1 MKFIQFL
8 NHHTK
13 KITLTL
19 CAVITFEF
27 LSPTIALAL
36 TAGPTAPEATSFE
49 PIDTTDMVNP
59 LTGSFT
65 YNLPL
70 LEVPGPEGGYP
81 LSLSYHAGI
90 QPDVESSWVGL
101 GWTLNPGAINRNV
114 AGLPDDFNE
123 VNLKRRDFWV
133 GGKRKEYGL
142 EVGFASMVNVGL
154 VFASDTYLG
163 FGVGASVGY
172 GFKVGPI
179 TAGVDVGIGP
189 YGGGYVGMSVSSGQ
203 DLGKGIAIVPSLGIS
218 TNFESVNAGGGV
230 SLVKSNGQD
239 KVSTSL
245 LSSSMSTSSNK
256 PSLSVMGSTGS
267 VYNKN
272 SGKISTSS
280 SGFGFTVPFGAFS
293 LGASFRSTRY
303 WIDET
308 VEVAS
313 NGSLYSAILASS
325 TATAY
330 MDNRTYDNY
339 RLMPD
344 GMNVADNPDDHELI
358 GGTFPEYDNY
368 SISGQGIGGQIKPFL
383 FQRTLSLQNAGYDKS
398 FNYSSINS
406 TSTKA
411 GVGFRFVNDFSNSFD
426 QGLDDVEYQSG
437 AGLNLK
443 LPFSMG
449 GKPET
454 RLGNEL
460 ASSKHIKYFTNDEI
474 RTGIAKSK
482 GFIDVGNTA
491 KGFVRLANGSSV
503 GSLSATNIGSQVGG
517 FMVTNESGVTYHYA
531 LPVYSFNEYSYNYTN
546 KGGYRYTETNRNEPY
561 AYTWLLTA
569 VTGPDYVDRNGNGLV
584 DDGDWGYWTAM
595 DYGKWTNDYIWRT
608 PALDMDSDLDQ
619 NYKMYTTGQKQLYYL
634 NKIRTRTHTAI
645 FEKDVRIDAKGSG
658 SDVIY
663 KKRFGAGQ
671 FDATSGQSLRL
682 SRIYLLNN
690 ADANIVTENS
700 ESVNNGRPKDLFS
713 NVIDS
718 YDVAKVGKSII
729 EAKSIRVIDLGHSY
743 DLSQKT
749 PNSFNIRQPDLKLG
763 KLTLD
768 GIQFRGK
775 GGVDLLPTT
784 SFSYDDSSSSF
795 KGDIINSNQFRSANT
810 ALQVGMMIERTSPT
824 KIYVGMITKVEQDGS
839 LKKYTLS
846 NGQAIGSPANNIDFK
861 ITKNPDYC
869 KECHDVWG
877 FYKGDFDRSVL
888 AINEDI
894 ARRVTETSSKGTDAW
909 NLRKISS
916 PTGNNI
922 ELEFESHDY
931 GRTIF
936 DRNLSIP
943 VNEHSRINDFEVAVK
958 IPMSKEEFDKYYSAG
973 EAINGVFLIS
983 FSIIESDAN
992 NRLCRYNGWTSDGL
1006 LKLKFSNSSLNFNG
1020 GNIRLRQDFYKSYG
1034 GGARIKS
1041 VSNKRVNGSVFMT
1054 TYSYDDL
1061 SAGHDYGYSM
1071 GVTSYVPYNIET
1083 ENVNG
1088 FDGVKKVF
1096 KLMLNKDLDNILKYA
1111 REIPGPGI
1119 MYEKVRIRNKV
1130 IQPNGDSQMEGFT
1143 ENRYRVLDRG
1153 MIKRTTLQDNDYG
1166 KYDVR
1171 GINVT
1176 ITDFTA
1182 NIGDLLG
1189 IRYYDAE
1196 GQLIRDLQNRYLIDN
1211 VTNKIYMKDEYRD
1224 QLVSFN
1230 NQGLLVERFGEVR
1243 AHYRSGSTPAKTN
1256 IVMAAREQYPSIML
1270 SSTTKDYI
1278 NGFSETTENKS
1289 FDFINGLPTKV
1300 LSKDSYGNRFI
1311 SEIGY
1316 AYHQYPEMGNK
1327 LTNINN
1333 KNMLSQ
1339 IYSQVS
1345 YKVDANNN
1353 KTGVINGTKTI
1364 WSKDVDILQ
1373 PNGTIMKQN
1382 STTNGIVW
1390 RKKQEEIL
1398 EIPAQYG
1405 TTGILPISA
1414 FSLTNG
1420 YWKLTNVLSLYNVY
1434 SKGLEDFDRN
1444 NNYSANRY
1452 GYKNSK
1458 IVAGANFSR
1467 YAEIAFSGAEDELTS
1482 GSAILGEVSRGGATV
1497 STTAFH
1503 TGSKSLSVPAA
1514 AKGFEYSVP
1523 IAKLTPNRTYVA
1535 SVWVK
1540 NTANGK
1546 VNLYYELDGVAIA
1559 SPTNSSQSTKKS
1571 GDWTLVNLEIP
1582 SISGTTLKV
1591 FVKNDGTAASF
1602 VDDFRFHPKNTSA
1615 TAYVYDTFS
1624 GELTYILDHLNLFT
1638 RFEYDAMGRLVRTYK
1653 EQFGR
1658 APYKTNEYQMNYGTT
1673 KSIYYNDRLE
1683 EMIQKNDCQ
1692 TDAIG
1697 GYANYIVPAGKY
1709 SSTISKGDANS
1720 KALYE
1725 MNTLGQANANATA
1738 DCVTCNRYKVTIPKY
1753 EIENVDLHLT
1763 FKDCNNQ
1770 YQSMH
1775 YTSLEMDLEPDDS
1788 PNIVL
1793 YVCTHTTNTY
1803 IGFSAGH
1810 NQPGRNVS
1818 AQIELVGNC
1827 N

>member
-13 KITLTL
+13 KITLTF

-27 LSPTIALAL
+27 LSPAIALAL

-49 PIDTTDMVNP
+49 PIDTTDMVNT

-70 LEVPGPEGGYP
+70 LEVPGSEGGYP

-90 QPDVESSWVGL
+90 QPDVEASWVGL

-123 VNLKRRDFWV
+123 VSLKRRDYWV
-133 GGKRKEYGL
+133 GGKRKDYGL
-142 EVGFASMVNVGL
+142 EVGFASVVNVGL

-163 FGVGASVGY
+163 FGVGGSVGY
-172 GFKVGPI
+172 GFKAGPI
-179 TAGVDVGIGP
+179 TIGVDVGIGP
-189 YGGGYVGMSVSSGQ
+189 YGGGYVGMGVSA
-203 DLGKGIAIVPSLGIS
+203 GKEVGNGVAITPSLGIS
-218 TNFESVNAGGGV
+218 TNFESLNAGAGV
-230 SLVKSNGQD
+230 SLVKSNGD
-239 KVSTSL
+239 GKVSTSL
-245 LSSSMSTSSNK
+245 LSSSMNTSSNK

-280 SGFGFTVPFGAFS
+280 SGFGFTIPFVAFS

-308 VEVAS
+308 AEVAS
-313 NGSLYSAILASS
+313 NGSLYSAILPSS
-325 TATAY
+325 TAAAY
-330 MDNRTYDNY
+330 LDNRTYDNY

-344 GMNVADNPDDHELI
+344 GMNVADNPDDHELT

-368 SISGQGIGGQIKPFL
+368 SVSGQGIGGQIKPFL
-383 FQRTLSLQNAGYDKS
+383 FQRTLSLQNSGYDKS
-398 FNYSSINS
+398 FNYSSAN
-406 TSTKA
+406 TSFTKA

-426 QGLDDVEYQSG
+426 QGLGDVVYQSG
-437 AGLNLK
+437 APQDLK
-443 LPFSMG
+443 TLPFSMG
-449 GKPET
+449 DKPET
-454 RLGNEL
+454 RIGNEL

-474 RTGIAKSK
+474 RTGIAKTK
-482 GFIDVGNTA
+482 GFIDVGSTA
-491 KGFVRLANGSSV
+491 KGFQRLANGSSI
-503 GSLSATNIGSQVGG
+503 GSVSTTKIGSQVGG

-531 LPVYSFNEYSYNYTN
+531 LPVYSYNEYSYNYTY
-546 KGGYRYTETNRNEPY
+546 KGGYRYTETNRQEPY

-584 DDGDWGYWTAM
+584 DEQDWGYWTAM

-608 PALDMDSDLDQ
+608 PALDTDSDLDQ
-619 NYKMYTTGQKQLYYL
+619 NYKMYTAGQKQLYYL

-645 FEKDVRIDAKGSG
+645 FEKEVRFDAKGSG
-658 SDVIY
+658 SDVIL
-663 KKRFGAGQ
+663 KKKLTSGQ

-690 ADANIVTENS
+690 TDANIVTEIS
-700 ESVNNGRPKDLFS
+700 ESVNNGRSNDLFG
-713 NVIDS
+713 NVIDN
-718 YDVAKVGKSII
+718 YDVAKVGRNII

-743 DLSQKT
+743 ELSQKT

-775 GGVDLLPTT
+775 GGAELLPTT
-784 SFSYDDSSSSF
+784 NFSYDASTTSF
-795 KGDIINSNQFRSANT
+795 KGNIVNGNQFKSANNS
-810 ALQVGMMIERTSPT
+810 LEVGMMVERTSPT
-824 KIYVGMITKVEQDGS
+824 KIYCGMITKVEQDGS

-846 NGQAIGSPANNIDFK
+846 NGQSIGGVENDVDFK

-869 KECHDVWG
+869 KECRDVWG

-931 GRTIF
+931 GRRIF

-943 VNEHSRINDFEVAVK
+943 INEHSRINDFEIAVK
-958 IPMSKEEFDKYYSAG
+958 IPMSKEEFDKYYGTG
-973 EAINGVFLIS
+973 EAINGLFVLS

-992 NRLCRYNGWTSDGL
+992 NRLCIYNGWTSDGL
-1006 LKLKFSNSSLNFNG
+1006 LKLKFSNSSVNFNG
-1020 GNIRLRQDFYKSYG
+1020 GNIRLRQDFLKSYG

-1054 TYSYDDL
+1054 SYSYNDL
-1061 SAGHDYGYSM
+1061 SAGYDEGYSM

-1088 FDGVKKVF
+1088 FDGGKKNF

-1119 MYEKVRIRNKV
+1119 MYERVRIRNKV
-1130 IQPNGDSQMEGFT
+1130 IQPNGDSQIEGFT
-1143 ENRYRVLDRG
+1143 DNTYRVLDRT
-1153 MIKRTTLQDNDYG
+1153 MIKRVPLQNHDYG

-1171 GINVT
+1171 GINLT

-1182 NIGDLLG
+1182 NIGDLLS
-1189 IRYYDAE
+1189 IKYYDGE
-1196 GQLIRDLQNRYLIDN
+1196 GKLIRDIQNRYLIDK
-1211 VTNKIYMKDEYRD
+1211 VTDKIDMKDDYRRE
-1224 QLVSFN
+1224 LLPFN
-1230 NQGLLVERFGEVR
+1230 YQGLVVERFGEVR
-1243 AHYRSGSTPAKTN
+1243 AFYRSGDPAKTN

-1278 NGFSETTENKS
+1278 NGFSETTENLS

-1300 LSKDSYGNRFI
+1300 LNKDSYGNSFI
-1311 SEIGY
+1311 SETGF

-1339 IYSQVS
+1339 VYSQVN
-1345 YKVDANNN
+1345 YKVDANKN
-1353 KTGVINGTKTI
+1353 KVGVTSGSKTI
-1364 WSKDVDILQ
+1364 WSKDVDVLQ
-1373 PNGTIMKQN
+1373 PNGSIIKQN
-1382 STTNGIVW
+1382 LSTNGIVW

-1398 EIPAQYG
+1398 EIPTQYG
-1405 TTGILPISA
+1405 ATGILPISA

-1458 IVAGANFSR
+1458 IIARANFSK
-1467 YAEIAFSGAEDELTS
+1467 YGEIAFSGAEDELT
-1482 GSAILGEVSRGGATV
+1482 ATAVPGEVSRGGATV
-1497 STTAFH
+1497 SSSAFH
-1503 TGSKSLSVPAA
+1503 TGSKSLSVPASGTA
-1514 AKGFEYSVP
+1514 FEYSVP
-1523 IAKLTPNRTYVA
+1523 ITKLTPNRTYIA

-1546 VNLYYELDGVAIA
+1546 VNLYYDVDGVPVA
-1559 SPTNSSQSTKKS
+1559 SPITSAQSTKKS

-1582 SISGTTLKV
+1582 AVAGTTLKV

-1638 RFEYDAMGRLVRTYK
+1638 RFEYDVMGRLVRTYK

-1683 EMIQKNDCQ
+1683 EMIQKNDCP
-1692 TDAIG
+1692 TNAIG
-1697 GYANYIVPAGKY
+1697 GYANYIVAAGKY

-1720 KALYE
+1720 KALHE
-1725 MNTLGQANANATA
+1725 MNTLGQANANANA
-1738 DCVTCNRYKVTIPKY
+1738 DCITCNRYKVTIPKF

-1770 YQSMH
+1770 YQTVH
-1775 YTSLEMDLEPDDS
+1775 YTSLEMDLEPDES

-1803 IGFSAGH
+1803 IGFSGGPD
-1810 NQPGRNVS
+1810 QPGGDVS